1 MPLAE
6 SLRCVSMYDERH
18 DDRTRCVRVVCV
30 MKCASQLTYMVRL
43 RGVANP
49 GVGREQRTVP
59 LKSTPAGGVGYSTV
73 QLYAPAGSRRSRS
86 LTL

>member
-30 MKCASQLTYMVRL
+30 MKCAGQLTHMVGL

-49 GVGREQRTVP
+49 GVGREQRTAQVFSLP
-59 LKSTPAGGVGYSTV
+59 R
-73 QLYAPAGSRRSRS
+73 GSG
-86 LTL
+86 

>member
-30 MKCASQLTYMVRL
+30 MKCAGQLTHMVGL

-49 GVGREQRTVP
+49 GVGREQRTAQVFSLP
-59 LKSTPAGGVGYSTV
+59 RGSGYTLDSADVTEIPTV
-73 QLYAPAGSRRSRS
+73 TWRANR
-86 LTL
+86 